1 MPRAPDRLELLPAA
15 RDDLAAIRDH
25 NEDHYDRIIGAIEDW
40 TRQINWG
47 RVPQDQLT
55 YLTGSGP
62 YNFYREWVGRS
73 GYRVI
78 YEISG
83 DVMTVVAVLPKDED
97 TYDLEALR
105 RRIDK

>member
-40 TRQINWG
+40 KRQINWG
-47 RVPQDQLT
+47 RIPQDQLT

-62 YNFYREWVGRS
+62 YNFLSGVGRAEWVSRH
-73 GYRVI
+73 
-78 YEISG
+78 
-83 DVMTVVAVLPKDED
+83 
-97 TYDLEALR
+97 LR
-105 RRIDK
+105 NLG